1 MPRYLAFESNIFYNI
16 LSILYKYNTKNM
28 SDIQDKMASIIY
40 DIFKNNN
47 LLETIKQHYKNSDLI
62 ISLDVDINDNSLMN
76 VNLFKKLK
84 KSEFIKREL
93 PKYKKVTENDT
104 DSNCCICLEEYKHN
118 TYKRTL
124 NCNHHFHKKCID
136 KWFRNCDDDDI
147 SCPMCRSKYE
157 LKLDKISSFTLNDS
171 ANSQTHN

>member
-1 MPRYLAFESNIFYNI
+1 M
-16 LSILYKYNTKNM
+16 T
-28 SDIQDKMASIIY
+28 DIHDKML
-40 DIFKNNN
+40 DIMYNLFNNN
-47 LLETIKQHYKNSDLI
+47 DLITSLRSNSSKSDLLLCI
-62 ISLDVDINDNSLMN
+62 DLVDNESTSIN

-93 PKYKKVTENDT
+93 PKYKKVTSSDT
-104 DSNCCICLEEYKHN
+104 TNNCCICLETYSEN

-124 NCNHHFHKKCID
+124 NCSHHFHKKCID

-157 LKLDKISSFTLNDS
+157 LKLDKIDSFVLETTS
-171 ANSQTHN
+171 

>member
-1 MPRYLAFESNIFYNI
+1 MDNINDTITNIMYNIFSSEE
-16 LSILYKYNTKNM
+16 LLNTLKFN
-28 SDIQDKMASIIY
+28 SFDS
-40 DIFKNNN
+40 N
-47 LLETIKQHYKNSDLI
+47 LLLCIDLNEHDPNSVNI
-62 ISLDVDINDNSLMN
+62 
-76 VNLFKKLK
+76 NLFKKLK
-84 KSEFIKREL
+84 KSEFIKKEL
-93 PKYKKVTENDT
+93 PKYKKVTEKDT
-104 DSNCCICLEEYKHN
+104 DSTCCICLEEYKHN

-171 ANSQTHN
+171 TN